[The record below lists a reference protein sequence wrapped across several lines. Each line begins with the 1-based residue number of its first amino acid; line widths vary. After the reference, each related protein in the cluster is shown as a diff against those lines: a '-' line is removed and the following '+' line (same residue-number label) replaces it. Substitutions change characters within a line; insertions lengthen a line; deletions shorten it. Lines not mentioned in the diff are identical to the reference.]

1 MPNWTD
7 LYAVLC
13 TICNHF
19 TIAVC
24 RAFQA
29 MHEYKDE
36 MLKLAHTSAEAQI
49 PNMFPTA
56 IFILFFILLALAFVL
71 YNDLVPIFHL

>member
-1 MPNWTD
+1 
-7 LYAVLC
+7 
-13 TICNHF
+13 
-19 TIAVC
+19 
-24 RAFQA
+24 